1 MWLQFEHK
9 WTGNMSH

>member
-9 WTGNMSH
+9 WTDNMSH